1 MSDQDRDNGKGAP
14 SIHDRPL
21 SEDENNRLIAAKI
34 AVEEARATLE
44 RIRAKKEKM
53 AVWQTAAMTA
63 FTALSA
69 VAVGVTLYKGSKPP
83 QTGMGTL
90 KLPGGSD

>member
-1 MSDQDRDNGKGAP
+1 MSDQDRDNGNGAP
-14 SIHDRPL
+14 NLHDRPL

-34 AVEEARATLE
+34 AVEEAKANLE